1 VNRKKKTPKDK
12 IPVSVLL
19 PAGLQK
25 AIAVK
30 ALQNGR
36 SFSAEV
42 RHAIRKDLNID
53 GAAM

>member
-1 VNRKKKTPKDK
+1 VKRKKKTPKDK

-30 ALQNGR
+30 AQKNGR

-42 RHAIRKDLNID
+42 RQALKQDLNID
-53 GAAM
+53 GTAM